1 MSSIKIHHP
10 TKKLFGSVHLPGS
23 KSESNRAL
31 ILQALSGNS
40 FQIENLSTARDTQ
53 NLKNIL
59 ATNQQTVDVIDAG
72 TSMRFLTAY
81 YAATNQHKIITG
93 SARMKKRPM
102 APLVNALNE
111 MGFDIRYVEEEG
123 FAPIE
128 IFPIKSFEK
137 LESEVHIQGNISS
150 QFITALLLIAP
161 FLPNGLTIHFYTALT
176 SKPYVE
182 MTLSMLEH
190 FGVKYIWS
198 ENSIAVSKTEIQ
210 NPKFEVGSDWSA
222 ASYWYSM
229 AFLADEAEI
238 FLEGLQNKWSQG
250 DRIMA
255 DWMKRFG
262 IATEFKEGG
271 ALIKNIHTA
280 YPKVMKL
287 DFADNPDL
295 AQTFAVMFAA
305 KDIAATFTGIDSL
318 RLKETDRIQA
328 LQNELRKCGYK
339 FDYSDEFFFYQ
350 LRGKLHLPTAPVNT
364 YDDHRMAM
372 SLAALGLLGEIEI
385 ENPDVVIKS
394 YPEFWGEMQK
404 NGFVILV
411 DD

>member
-1 MSSIKIHHP
+1 MSRIKIYHP
-10 TKKLFGSVHLPGS
+10 TKKLYGSVCLPGS

-31 ILQALSGNS
+31 ILQALSGNG
-40 FQIENLSTARDTQ
+40 FQIQNLSTARDTQ
-53 NLKNIL
+53 NLKNML
-59 ATNQQTVDVIDAG
+59 AADQQIVDVIDAG

-93 SARMKKRPM
+93 SARIKKRPM
-102 APLVNALNE
+102 SPLVNALNQ
-111 MGFDIRYVEEEG
+111 MGFDVRYVEEEG

-128 IFPIKSFEK
+128 IFPIKSLEK
-137 LESEVHIQGNISS
+137 LESEVHIPGNISS

-161 FLPNGLTIHFYTALT
+161 FLPNGLKIYFTTTLT

-182 MTLSMLEH
+182 MTLSMLQH
-190 FGVKYIWS
+190 FGVKYAWS
-198 ENSIAVSKTEIQ
+198 ENSIAIDNCPLKTV
-210 NPKFEVGSDWSA
+210 NYCVGSDWSA

-238 FLEGLQNKWSQG
+238 FLEGLQNNWNQG

-255 DWMKRFG
+255 DWMKRFSV
-262 IATEFKEGG
+262 ATEFKDGG
-271 ALIKNIHTA
+271 ARITNIHTS
-280 YPKVMKL
+280 YPRVMKL

-295 AQTFAVMFAA
+295 AQTFAVIFAA
-305 KDIAATFTGIDSL
+305 KDVAATFTGIDSL
-318 RLKETDRIQA
+318 RIKETDRIQA

-350 LRGKLHLPTAPVNT
+350 LRGKFHLPTAPIHT

-372 SLAALGLLGEIEI
+372 SFAALSVLDEIEI
-385 ENPDVVIKS
+385 ENPDVVVKS
-394 YPEFWGEMQK
+394 YPELWSEMK
-404 NGFVILV
+404 KVGFKHS
-411 DD
+411 

>member
-1 MSSIKIHHP
+1 MSRIKIYHP
-10 TKKLFGSVHLPGS
+10 TKKLYGSVCLPGS

-31 ILQALSGNS
+31 ILQALSGNG
-40 FQIENLSTARDTQ
+40 FQIQNLSTARDTQ
-53 NLKNIL
+53 NLKNVL
-59 ATNQQTVDVIDAG
+59 AADQQIVDVIDAG

-93 SARMKKRPM
+93 SARIKKRPM
-102 APLVNALNE
+102 SPLVNALNE
-111 MGFDIRYVEEEG
+111 MGFDVRYVEEEG

-128 IFPIKSFEK
+128 IFPIKSLEK
-137 LESEVHIQGNISS
+137 LESEVHIPGNISS

-161 FLPNGLTIHFYTALT
+161 FLPNGLKIYFTTTLT

-182 MTLSMLEH
+182 MTLSMLQH
-190 FGVKYIWS
+190 FGVKYAWS
-198 ENSIAVSKTEIQ
+198 ENSIAIDNCPLKTV
-210 NPKFEVGSDWSA
+210 NYCVGSDWSA

-238 FLEGLQNKWSQG
+238 FLEGLQNNWNQG

-255 DWMKRFG
+255 DWMKRFSV
-262 IATEFKEGG
+262 ATEFKDGG
-271 ALIKNIHTA
+271 ARITNIHTS
-280 YPKVMKL
+280 YPRVMKL

-295 AQTFAVMFAA
+295 AQTFAVIFAA
-305 KDIAATFTGIDSL
+305 KDVAATFTGIDSL
-318 RLKETDRIQA
+318 RIKETDRIQA

-350 LRGKLHLPTAPVNT
+350 LRGKFHLPTAPIHT

-372 SLAALGLLGEIEI
+372 SFAALSVLDEIEI
-385 ENPDVVIKS
+385 ENPDVVVKS
-394 YPEFWGEMQK
+394 YPELWSEMK
-404 NGFVILV
+404 KVGFKHS
-411 DD
+411 